1 MSRLTN
7 GLVENSFLPGVIPL
21 QGCLNLQHTLEDASL
36 EFKEIKQIVELMN
49 KHELSYFHLERDDFC
64 LKLKKGLDP
73 EALRALMSSMP
84 AAVAVPGYGS
94 PAAHG
99 PIPSAVVTD
108 GQGAEEDETEGGI
121 VIKAPMVGTFY
132 RAASEGTEPFVKVGQ
147 EVSEDTT
154 VCLIE
159 AMKTFNE
166 IKAEKAGIVVK
177 ICVENAQPVQY
188 DDPLFILKPI

>member
-1 MSRLTN
+1 M
-7 GLVENSFLPGVIPL
+7 
-21 QGCLNLQHTLEDASL
+21 

-73 EALRALMSSMP
+73 EALRSLMASMP
-84 AAVAVPGYGS
+84 SVSHGYPPPAYHA
-94 PAAHG
+94 PAAAAPAG
-99 PIPSAVVTD
+99 KPAPGGGD
-108 GQGAEEDETEGGI
+108 EEFEGG
-121 VIKAPMVGTFY
+121 VAIKAPMVGTFY
-132 RAASEGTEPFVKVGQ
+132 RAASEGVEPFVKVGQ

-166 IKAEKAGIVVK
+166 IKAEKSGIVVK

-188 DDPLFILKPI
+188 DDPLFIIKPL